1 MEKLIKI
8 LQDKHDAFIGN
19 RKDQITS
26 ANAKGFKEG
35 LAWAIDTA
43 KSIIEQELDMST
55 KVKSKNE
62 TANGTKPVLSDGWIS
77 VKEQLPECWSQ
88 HRNDYG
94 SGYVLGYTKYG
105 EWEITQL
112 WNNKDWEGDDDN
124 EGDYITHWMPLSVPP
139 TCR

>member
-1 MEKLIKI
+1 MIDVIKI
-8 LQDKHDAFIGN
+8 INEYYK
-19 RKDQITS
+19 
-26 ANAKGFKEG
+26 KECYIEV
-35 LAWAIDTA
+35 LA
-43 KSIIEQELDMST
+43 
-55 KVKSKNE
+55 
-62 TANGTKPVLSDGWIS
+62 DGWIS

>member
-1 MEKLIKI
+1 MRSVVGVFRILIVYGEVVQQ
-8 LQDKHDAFIGN
+8 L
-19 RKDQITS
+19 
-26 ANAKGFKEG
+26 
-35 LAWAIDTA
+35 
-43 KSIIEQELDMST
+43 
-55 KVKSKNE
+55 
-62 TANGTKPVLSDGWIS
+62 PVLSAGWIS

-124 EGDYITHWMPLSVPP
+124 EGDYITHWMPLTVPP

>member
-1 MEKLIKI
+1 MKKDELTTKNPT
-8 LQDKHDAFIGN
+8 DA
-19 RKDQITS
+19 
-26 ANAKGFKEG
+26 
-35 LAWAIDTA
+35 
-43 KSIIEQELDMST
+43 
-55 KVKSKNE
+55 
-62 TANGTKPVLSDGWIS
+62 KPVLSAGWIS

-124 EGDYITHWMPLSVPP
+124 EGDYITHWMPLTVPP